1 MPIEPAMRDFSL
13 EVFLSKWEFAA
24 RHHLTASDSES
35 VTLSRLLELA
45 TPADRD
51 RFMALPLSYTQTFG
65 SPTLRE
71 AIAATYPGLSAA
83 DILCFAGAE
92 EGIYVGMRTLLCA
105 GDHAIV
111 MTPNYQA
118 AETLP
123 MSICE
128 VTGVPLVESEDWAL
142 DVDAIQAAVRPSTRL
157 ISVNFPNNPTGAV
170 PARAAFDALIE
181 LCRRRGIWL
190 FSDEVYRGLERS
202 DADRIPQAAELY
214 ERGISLNVMS
224 KSYGL
229 PGLRIGWVACRDRDL
244 LASMERYK
252 HYLSICNSAP
262 SEVLAEIALKARDTL
277 LARNRGL
284 VIENLQR
291 LDAFFARFES
301 LFEWK
306 APKGGCVAF
315 PRYLGS
321 EGVEVFCRRL
331 IEEAGVLLLPASIYR
346 SELTDTPRD
355 RFRIGFGRAN
365 LPAGV
370 QAMQA
375 WLSGAQSPVGRQ
387 LSSGS

>member
-1 MPIEPAMRDFSL
+1 MRDFSL
-13 EVFLSKWEFAA
+13 EVFFSKWEFAA
-24 RHHLTASDSES
+24 RHHLTASDAES

-51 RFMALPLSYTQTFG
+51 RFMALHLGYTQTFG

-71 AIAATYPGLSAA
+71 AIAATYSGVPAQE
-83 DILCFAGAE
+83 ILCFAGAE
-92 EGIYVGMRTLLCA
+92 EGIYVCMRTLLEA

-123 MSICE
+123 LAICE
-128 VTGVPLVESEDWAL
+128 VSGVPLVEAEDWAL
-142 DVDAIQAAVRPSTRL
+142 DVDAIRAALRPNTRL

-170 PARAAFDALIE
+170 PSRAAYDALVK
-181 LCRRRGIWL
+181 LCRTRGIWL

-202 DADRIPQAAELY
+202 DADRLPQAAEVY

-224 KSYGL
+224 KAYGL
-229 PGLRIGWVACRDRDL
+229 PGLRIGWIACRDRAL
-244 LASMERYK
+244 LARMERYK

-262 SEVLAEIALKARDTL
+262 SEVLAEIALKSRETL
-277 LARNRGL
+277 FDRNRGL
-284 VIENLQR
+284 VVENLKR

-301 LFEWK
+301 RFDWK

-321 EGVEVFCRRL
+321 DGVEEFCRRL
-331 IEEAGVLLLPASIYR
+331 VEETGVLLLPASIYR
-346 SELTDTPRD
+346 SELAETPRD
-355 RFRIGFGRAN
+355 RFRIGYGRAN
-365 LPAGV
+365 LPAGL
-370 QAMQA
+370 QAMEI
-375 WLSGAQSPVGRQ
+375 WLTGVQR
-387 LSSGS
+387 

>member
-1 MPIEPAMRDFSL
+1 MAAMRDFSL

-24 RHHLTASDSES
+24 RHHLTASDAES

-51 RFMALPLSYTQTFG
+51 RFMALHLSYTQTFG

-71 AIAATYPGLSAA
+71 AIAATYSGVTAQ

-92 EGIYVGMRTLLCA
+92 EGIYVAMRMLLAA

-111 MTPNYQA
+111 LTPNYQA

-123 MSICE
+123 LDVCE
-128 VTGVPLVESEDWAL
+128 ATGVPLVESEDWAL
-142 DVDAIQAAVRPSTRL
+142 DVDAIRAAVRPNTKL
-157 ISVNFPNNPTGAV
+157 ISINFPNNPTGAV
-170 PARAAFDALIE
+170 PTPAAFEALVE
-181 LCRRRGIWL
+181 LCRKHGIWL

-202 DADRIPQAAELY
+202 EADRIPQAAEVY
-214 ERGISLNVMS
+214 ERGLSLGVMS
-224 KSYGL
+224 KAYGL
-229 PGLRIGWVACRDRDL
+229 PGLRIGWIACRDRDQ
-244 LASMERYK
+244 LARMERYK

-284 VIENLQR
+284 VADNLGR

-315 PRYLGS
+315 PRYRGS
-321 EGVEVFCRRL
+321 DGVESFCKAL
-331 IEEAGVLLLPASIYR
+331 VEEAGVLLLPASIYR
-346 SELTDTPRD
+346 SELTETPRD
-355 RFRIGFGRAN
+355 RFRVGFGRAT
-365 LPAGV
+365 LPAGL
-370 QAMQA
+370 QALQD
-375 WLSGAQSPVGRQ
+375 WLSGARR
-387 LSSGS
+387 

>member
-1 MPIEPAMRDFSL
+1 MRDFSL

-128 VTGVPLVESEDWAL
+128 VTGVPLVESDDWAL
-142 DVDAIQAAVRPSTRL
+142 DVDAIQAAVRPNTRL

-244 LASMERYK
+244 LARMERYK

-375 WLSGAQSPVGRQ
+375 WLSGAQSPVGCQ

>member
-1 MPIEPAMRDFSL
+1 MPIETAMRDFSL

-128 VTGVPLVESEDWAL
+128 VTGVPLVESDDWAL
-142 DVDAIQAAVRPSTRL
+142 DVDAIQAAVRPNTRL

-244 LASMERYK
+244 LARMERYK

-321 EGVEVFCRRL
+321 ESVEVFCRRL

-375 WLSGAQSPVGRQ
+375 WLSGAQSPVGCQ

>member
-1 MPIEPAMRDFSL
+1 MRDFSL

-51 RFMALPLSYTQTFG
+51 RFMTLHLSYSQTFG
-65 SPTLRE
+65 SPTLLE
-71 AIAATYPGLSAA
+71 AIATTYSGIAA
-83 DILCFAGAE
+83 QDILCFAGAE
-92 EGIYVGMRTLLCA
+92 EGIYVCMRTLLAA

-111 MTPNYQA
+111 LTPNYQA

-123 MSICE
+123 LAICE
-128 VTGVPLVESEDWAL
+128 TTGVPLVESEGWAL
-142 DVDAIQAAVRPSTRL
+142 DIDAIRAAVRPNTRL
-157 ISVNFPNNPTGAV
+157 ISINFPNNPTGTV
-170 PARAAFDALIE
+170 PKHAAFDSLVE
-181 LCRRRGIWL
+181 LCRTRGIWL

-202 DADRIPQAAELY
+202 DADRIPQAAEVY

-224 KSYGL
+224 KAYGL
-229 PGLRIGWVACRDRDL
+229 PGLRIGWIACRDRDL
-244 LASMERYK
+244 LARMERYK

-262 SEVLAEIALKARDTL
+262 SEVLAEIALKARETL

-284 VIENLQR
+284 VADNLQR

-306 APKGGCVAF
+306 APRGGCVAF
-315 PRYLGS
+315 PRYLGKD
-321 EGVEVFCRRL
+321 GVETFCRRL

-346 SELTDTPRD
+346 SQLTETPRD

-365 LPAGV
+365 LAAGLN
-370 QAMQA
+370 AMQA
-375 WLSGAQSPVGRQ
+375 WLSGAKQ
-387 LSSGS
+387 